1 MNQTMLTVNADEAKI
16 PELLNATAE
25 GQIILI
31 TRQDA
36 PVAILSPISVN
47 QSALEETK
55 RRKRQ
60 RQLGTATGLFTMSE
74 DFDEPLEDF
83 KGYQ

>member
-31 TRQDA
+31 TRQNT
-36 PVAILSPISVN
+36 PVAILSPISIN
-47 QSALEETK
+47 QPVQMQ
-55 RRKRQ
+55 RKRQ
-60 RQLGTATGLFTMSE
+60 RRLGTATGLFTMSE
-74 DFDEPLEDF
+74 DFDEPVEDF
-83 KGYQ
+83 KGYQS

>member
-31 TRQDA
+31 TRKNT
-36 PVAILSPISVN
+36 PIAILSPISIN
-47 QSALEETK
+47 QPVQMPI
-55 RRKRQ
+55 KRQ
-60 RQLGTATGLFTMSE
+60 RRLGTATGLFTMSE
-74 DFDEPLEDF
+74 DFDEPLEYL
-83 KGYQ
+83 KGAY

>member
-1 MNQTMLTVNADEAKI
+1 MTMLTVSADEAKI
-16 PELLNATAE
+16 PELLIATAE

-31 TRQDA
+31 TRQNN
-36 PVAILSPISVN
+36 PVAILSPISIN
-47 QSALEETK
+47 QTVFREEK
-55 RRKRQ
+55 K
-60 RQLGTATGLFTMSE
+60 RQLGTANGLFTMSE

>member
-1 MNQTMLTVNADEAKI
+1 MNQTILTINADEAKI

-31 TRQDA
+31 TRQDT
-36 PVAILSPISVN
+36 PVAILSPISIN
-47 QSALEETK
+47 QPVLEEAKK
-55 RRKRQ
+55 RKQ
-60 RQLGTATGLFTMSE
+60 RRLGTATGLFTMSE
-74 DFDEPLEDF
+74 DFDEPVEDF

>member
-31 TRQDA
+31 TQQDA
-36 PVAILSPISVN
+36 PVAILSPISIN
-47 QSALEETK
+47 QPVLEK
-55 RRKRQ
+55 RQKCQ
-60 RQLGTATGLFTMSE
+60 RQLGTATGLFTLSE
-74 DFDEPLEDF
+74 DFDKPLEDF